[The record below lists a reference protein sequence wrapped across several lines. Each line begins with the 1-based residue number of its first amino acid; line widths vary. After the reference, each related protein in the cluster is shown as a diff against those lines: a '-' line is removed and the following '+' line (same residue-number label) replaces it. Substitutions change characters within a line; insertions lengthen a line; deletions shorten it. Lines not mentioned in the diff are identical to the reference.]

1 MKHNMLFRLFFL
13 LCCYIIVMTSKQ
25 KRMFSFFGWE
35 NKREEHRLQTETSR
49 TDNVD
54 EDKLSD
60 TDEQKPFVESGES
73 QSSKEKL

>member
-1 MKHNMLFRLFFL
+1 
-13 LCCYIIVMTSKQ
+13 
-25 KRMFSFFGWE
+25 MFSFFGWE

-60 TDEQKPFVESGES
+60 TDGQEPFVEPGES